1 MTGGFDGSGGGG
13 NSALTSTEL
22 LVKGATKWNIY
33 AESLPGRNG
42 NLASISFSNE
52 VFVSGKR
59 RF

>member
-1 MTGGFDGSGGGG
+1 MTGGFGGGEAH
-13 NSALTSTEL
+13 SSTEL